1 MKIRTKI
8 TLLFALLVTAILVLV
23 SVIVYYFTEA
33 DRQDAFLKR
42 LRSRANYN
50 AQIYSLL
57 SDSNYTILDR
67 INRTATILLP
77 KKTIN
82 IFNADGKL
90 LYEFLASDG
99 EPLKLSPTFI
109 RDMNTASEKTF
120 NLTDREGVAS
130 YFNEFRQPLIVI
142 IAAYDE
148 DGWKRLERMR
158 RIFFLS
164 LVLGVGV
171 ALLFGR
177 LFSHQLLTPIARMI
191 GEVNKISSQNLSS
204 TLYEGRNQDEMNT
217 LARTFN
223 ELLFRLQESFSSQRR
238 FISNASHELSTPL
251 TSISSQLQVALQRN
265 RSVEEYQKVMKSIQ
279 EDVQQM
285 LELTRTLLEIAKTGG
300 QGSIELKE
308 VRIDELLFK
317 ILADV
322 QKINPQYRVELD
334 FEEFPEQDHNLLV
347 FGNAEL
353 LYIAIKNVIENGC
366 KYSYNHI
373 SKVKLSFHTNSLR
386 VEVHNEGDTI
396 IESERENIFQPFYRS
411 RSSTQVQG
419 FGLGLALARRI
430 ISLHKG
436 TITVQSD
443 VETGTLFLIVL
454 PTIQKTQPGLG

>member
-1 MKIRTKI
+1 LKIRTKI

-23 SVIVYYFTEA
+23 SVIVYYFTEV
-33 DRQDAFLKR
+33 DRHDAFMKR

-67 INRTATILLP
+67 INRNATILLP

-82 IFNADGKL
+82 IFNTDGKL
-90 LYEFLASDG
+90 LYEFLASDA
-99 EPLKLSPTFI
+99 EPLKISSSLI
-109 RDMNTASEKTF
+109 QDIKNNTEKIF
-120 NLTDREGVAS
+120 RVTDREGIAS
-130 YFNEFRQPLIVI
+130 YFTEFRRPLIVVI
-142 IAAYDE
+142 VAYDE

-158 RIFFLS
+158 RIFMLS

-171 ALLFGR
+171 AFMFGR
-177 LFSHQLLTPIARMI
+177 LFSNQLLTPIARMI
-191 GEVNKISSQNLSS
+191 GEVNKISSQNLTS
-204 TLYEGRNQDEMNT
+204 TLFEGKNQDEMNT

-223 ELLFRLQESFSSQRR
+223 QLLQRLQEAFSSQRR

-251 TSISSQLQVALQRN
+251 TSISSQLQVAMQRN
-265 RSVEEYQKVMKSIQ
+265 RSIEEYQKVMQSIQ

-285 LELTRTLLEIAKTGG
+285 LQLTRTLLEIAKTGG

-322 QKINPQYRVELD
+322 QKINSLYKVELD
-334 FEEFPEQDHNLLV
+334 FDEFPESDHNFLV

-353 LYIAIKNVIENGC
+353 LYMSIKNVIENGC
-366 KYSYNHI
+366 KFSFDHR
-373 SKVKLSFHTNSLR
+373 SKVKLSFHGKA
-386 VEVHNEGDTI
+386 VHVQVHNEGNI
-396 IESERENIFQPFYRS
+396 ISKEEQENIFQPFYRA

-430 ISLHKG
+430 VALHKG
-436 TITVQSD
+436 SITVQSSI
-443 VETGTLFLIVL
+443 ETGTTFLIIL
-454 PTIQKTQPGLG
+454 PTIQKVPSPIV